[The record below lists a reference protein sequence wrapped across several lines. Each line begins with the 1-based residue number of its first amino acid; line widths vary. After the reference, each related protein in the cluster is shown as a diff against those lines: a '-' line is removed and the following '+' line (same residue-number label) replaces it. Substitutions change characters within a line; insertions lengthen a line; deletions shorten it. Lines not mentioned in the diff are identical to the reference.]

1 MDSDRSDRRS
11 IKSDREKHFDKDELR
26 SRKHSPPLSSNRSR
40 HSSLSN
46 RSNHEFELN
55 DHDLNR
61 KKSGSRLSFADE
73 ILDQKHKH
81 TSENPLRNM
90 LKSELNHARS
100 TESLRDNHEQGK
112 GQERGRERDNSR
124 SRKIRKIIINFPISK
139 LIVSFLK
146 TIKIKSLYHQHK
158 FLK

>member
-1 MDSDRSDRRS
+1 MDTDRSDRRS
-11 IKSDREKHFDKDELR
+11 VKSDREKHFDKDELR

-73 ILDQKHKH
+73 ILDQRHKH

-100 TESLRDNHEQGK
+100 TESLRDNHEQEK
-112 GQERGRERDNSR
+112 SRGRERDNSR
-124 SRKIRKIIINFPISK
+124 SR
-139 LIVSFLK
+139 
-146 TIKIKSLYHQHK
+146 
-158 FLK
+158 